1 MPQYLN
7 LFSSRNK
14 NWMFT
19 EYNIQA
25 AVRQLNT
32 GHDLNSEVRAMW
44 PVMLTDIKTKSDRV
58 QKTETE
64 RRDKKD

>member
-7 LFSSRNK
+7 LFSSCNK
-14 NWMFT
+14 NRMFT
-19 EYNIQA
+19 EYNIQV

-32 GHDLNSEVRAMW
+32 GHDLSSEVRAMW
-44 PVMLTDIKTKSDRV
+44 PVLLTDIKTKSDRV